1 MNFFVVNDIIKCGM
15 ANTFT
20 QRGPIGGGGAIFGKI
35 KNEVG
40 FLTNARSRIAIFAL
54 GGVQWTQGLARHT
67 VFESL

>member
-20 QRGPIGGGGAIFGKI
+20 QRGPIWGGAIFGKI
-35 KNEVG
+35 KIEVG

-54 GGVQWTQGLARHT
+54 GGVH
-67 VFESL
+67 